1 MEMLDKDKSG
11 YVTRKEWLEYLCMD
25 SSNSQKM
32 EFRSGMKDLF
42 QQYDTDNS
50 GKLSKNEL
58 FELLK

>member
-1 MEMLDKDKSG
+1 
-11 YVTRKEWLEYLCMD
+11 
-25 SSNSQKM
+25 M

-58 FELLK
+58 FELLKQQLSTYTAIYQAKGGEQL

>member
-1 MEMLDKDKSG
+1 
-11 YVTRKEWLEYLCMD
+11 
-25 SSNSQKM
+25 M